1 MGSLCRDGLGFLLTI
16 GMREIYRRFYRE
28 NMPKLGLACLLIAV
42 SLMGGLLLM
51 LFSLAFQGMFTFEE
65 EKIFNNE
72 VASGIFYFRT
82 VLCLCWSLLYF
93 GIKQMRDGAERD
105 LRLTKAEASRQK
117 AELQML
123 RAQMNPHFLFN
134 ALNTIR
140 SDLGKPVNNL
150 KNIVQALADYLLYSL
165 AHRNDDLVELS
176 CEFNF
181 VTAYLTVEKARF
193 REELE
198 IDCQI
203 VETARTAA
211 VPGIFLQPLVENAIK
226 YGRQTSEIPLKV
238 RVRVFPPKSGRIRM
252 EVSNTGRWME
262 PDPRRKIGGVGLSN
276 LRQRLALIY
285 PGRHSFGTAEENGW
299 VTASLEIPFSPTK

>member
-1 MGSLCRDGLGFLLTI
+1 
-16 GMREIYRRFYRE
+16 
-28 NMPKLGLACLLIAV
+28 MPKLGLAGLLIVV

-51 LFSLAFQGMFTFEE
+51 LFSLALQQMFTFEE
-65 EKIFNNE
+65 QKIFNNE
-72 VASGIFYFRT
+72 VISGIFYFRT

-93 GIKQMRDGAERD
+93 GIKQMREGAERD
-105 LRLTKAEASRQK
+105 LRLAEAESSRQR

-140 SDLGKPVNNL
+140 AELGKPGNNL
-150 KNIVQALADYLLYSL
+150 KNVVQALAEYLRYSIE
-165 AHRNDDLVELS
+165 HRNDDLVEIGT
-176 CEFNF
+176 EFDA
-181 VTAYLTVEKARF
+181 VVGYLTVEKARF
-193 REELE
+193 REELA

-203 VETARTAA
+203 DETARTAT

-226 YGRQTSEIPLKV
+226 YGRQTSEIPLKIS
-238 RVRVFPPKSGRIRM
+238 VRVFPPKSGRIRM

-262 PDPRRKIGGVGLSN
+262 PDPRRKLGGVGLSN

-299 VTASLEIPFSPTK
+299 VTASIEIPFSPTK